1 MKRIFI
7 SILLLLPYILF
18 GQQRPKVALVLGGG
32 GAKGA
37 AHVGV
42 LKYIE
47 QSQIPIDM
55 VVGTSIGSIIG
66 GLYSIGYTSAEMD
79 SIMRS
84 QRWITLITDRR
95 PGNENTLIQIDD
107 DDMYVLGFHINL
119 NPGKPRRP
127 SADRI
132 GAFKGDSIT
141 ALFHEL
147 IAAKI
152 GEEKTESCNFDD
164 LPLQFRAMAFGLNDF
179 TEVTLAEG
187 SLPLCMRASMSIPL
201 AFRPVKV
208 NDNLLVDG
216 GVLNNLPVDIA
227 RSLGADYVIAV
238 DLTVNH
244 HEDRNNYLE
253 DVLGI
258 NGDSI
263 FVAKGRYAGL
273 NLINWGLF
281 RPDLTQYHKN
291 CEDADI
297 YINPDL
303 SGYGPQDFFPR
314 CISDM
319 IHRGEV
325 AGEEALSEL
334 IDLRSKV
341 LGQ

>member
-1 MKRIFI
+1 MKKVLTTIAVA
-7 SILLLLPYILF
+7 LMALVLF

-47 QSQIPIDM
+47 QSGIPIDM

-66 GLYSIGYTSAEMD
+66 GLYSVGYTSAEMD

-84 QRWITLITDRR
+84 QRWMTLITDRR
-95 PGNENTLIQIDD
+95 PGNENKLIQIDD
-107 DDMYVLGFHINL
+107 DDMYLLGFHFNL
-119 NPGKPRRP
+119 NPGKPHLP
-127 SADRI
+127 SADRF
-132 GAFKGDSIT
+132 GAFKGDSVT
-141 ALFHEL
+141 AFLHEL

-152 GEEKTESCNFDD
+152 GEEKTDSCNFDD

-187 SLPLCMRASMSIPL
+187 SLPICMRASMSIPL
-201 AFRPVKV
+201 AFRPVKIK
-208 NDNLLVDG
+208 DNLLVDG
-216 GVLNNLPVDIA
+216 GVLNNLPVDVA
-227 RSLGADYVIAV
+227 KSLGADYVIAV

-244 HEDRNNYLE
+244 HEDQSNFLE

-263 FVAKGRYAGL
+263 FQARGRHAG
-273 NLINWGLF
+273 LINWGLF
-281 RPDLTQYHKN
+281 RPDLTLYKKN
-291 CEDADI
+291 CEGADI

-314 CISDM
+314 SISEM
-319 IHRGEV
+319 IHRGEE
-325 AGEEALSEL
+325 AGEAALPKL
-334 IDLRSKV
+334 IELRSRY
-341 LGQ
+341 LDL